1 MKQVF
6 IIALLLLQSLSV
18 TNASEAFT
26 KVTYLGTNQKT
37 ISNPNAVTEMQF
49 ELEVYNLDELK
60 NIEEEVTNNLP
71 DDPVVAERLANERM
85 DNLDQAKAMRMF
97 KSVALLIEW
106 DIKKLPAF
114 VFGEGEY
121 VIYGVTETATAIKRF
136 INSRK
141 R

>member
-97 KSVALLIEW
+97 ESVALLIEW